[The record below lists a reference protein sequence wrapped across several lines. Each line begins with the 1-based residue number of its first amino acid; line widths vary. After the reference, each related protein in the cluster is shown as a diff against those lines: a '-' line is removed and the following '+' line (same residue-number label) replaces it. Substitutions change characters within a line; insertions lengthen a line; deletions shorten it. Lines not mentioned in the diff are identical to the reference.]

1 MSEKEATKQAEREGV
16 RRRMAIQQG
25 IEQAMNGIV
34 RRMRD
39 LVNGTDV
46 VSSGMEK
53 HQIGNVLAV
62 SLETGSVEL
71 VKNFVL
77 YQAGRDVSGTSWR
90 KSTFGEKLVEEF
102 DSLHE
107 EAESIAHEVSRQLR
121 TGEPTAKEIDEVW
134 IEMTRHYLGQLNRY
148 FYYRK
153 EAARWNRD

>member
-1 MSEKEATKQAEREGV
+1 MSKKEATKQAERERV

-39 LVNGTDV
+39 LVDGTDV
-46 VSSGMEK
+46 VRSRMEK

-90 KSTFGEKLVEEF
+90 KSAFGEKLVEEL
-102 DSLHE
+102 DSLRE
-107 EAESIAHEVSRQLR
+107 GAESIAREVSRQLR

-134 IEMTRHYLGQLNRY
+134 IEMTRQYLGQLNRY

-153 EAARWNRD
+153 EATRWN